1 MVNDNQEKQKLTR
14 AEMKVLTDVIKSTKL
29 FPLVGL
35 ADVINRFI
43 DIRLK
48 GEVNWNKTFAL
59 VLIIFSGGSITPSE
73 LGGRM
78 LRSKENI
85 TKMVD
90 ILVREGMVKRSRSK
104 KDRRSVRIILTL
116 EGFAHIQQ
124 LVNKT
129 EGEEKLIDAML
140 DPAENATL
148 NDIVIKLM
156 RKIYREVRYK
166 TNE

>member
-1 MVNDNQEKQKLTR
+1 MVNDHQEKQKLTR
-14 AEMKVLTDVIKSTKL
+14 AEMKVLTNVIKSTKL

-59 VLIIFSGGSITPSE
+59 VIIIFSGGSITPSE

-116 EGFAHIQQ
+116 EGFKHIQQ
-124 LVNKT
+124 LISKT

-140 DPAENATL
+140 NPAENAAL

-156 RKIYREVRYK
+156 RKIYREVRFK